1 MGSLG
6 GLDVAFGAQLHICRT
21 NIMVLDTNPASFT
34 TTNAATCH
42 SIASQKWASS
52 LRPDFTVCC
61 ETDLTTGY
69 LTEPTDSA
77 EGGVLKSPLIV
88 PVAGS
93 QRDSTAAN
101 NRGLGIE
108 AVLSIGAMQVATGNT
123 GTVDDLF
130 TDATGSTSGEE
141 VGTGETTHVHDIATA
156 VMKASF
162 DAGSPASTFSI
173 GPLLTD
179 SAFGGGTAIT
189 TSDVSA
195 LTDTSTAA
203 ALATA
208 VGDACW
214 IVSVTTLASVL

>member
-21 NIMVLDTNPASFT
+21 NIMVLDTNPANFT
-34 TTNAATCH
+34 TTDAATCH

-52 LRPDFTVCC
+52 LRPDFTLAC
-61 ETDLTTGY
+61 EGDLSTGY
-69 LTEPTDSA
+69 VTEPTDSA
-77 EGGVLKSPLIV
+77 EGGVLKSPTIV

-108 AVLSIGAMQVATGNT
+108 AVLSIGAMQVATNNT

-130 TDATGSTSGEE
+130 TDAGSSGVEARTE
-141 VGTGETTHVHDIATA
+141 WLNTA
-156 VMKASF
+156 DVASAIMKASF
-162 DAGSPASTFSI
+162 DAGSPATTFDISSI
-173 GPLLTD
+173 LTD
-179 SAFGGGTAIT
+179 SAFGAGTAIT

-214 IVSVTTLASVL
+214 IVSVTTLASAL